1 LSSLG
6 GFGKV
11 CGSDEEAMPWYN
23 IGCDGG
29 RLNGHYVDDMRKV
42 EFFASCTVFLFA
54 ANTMSSHQQF
64 ELSEHVVVIDA
75 YDTYA

>member
-1 LSSLG
+1 
-6 GFGKV
+6 
-11 CGSDEEAMPWYN
+11 
-23 IGCDGG
+23 
-29 RLNGHYVDDMRKV
+29 MRKV

-75 YDTYA
+75 YDTYT